1 VTAARAALVAGIVE
15 RLDGVLDGCAVFDA
29 PPVRGGLPYAEVGEP
44 VLADWSGTGWTGRD
58 GRVSVAL
65 HDGGERP
72 VRLRGLVGAVE
83 ELAAPAVD
91 GWRVVRWLLV
101 RSRMARSG
109 ERWSASVEFQVRMVR
124 AE

>member
-1 VTAARAALVAGIVE
+1 MTGAREALVAGLAA
-15 RLDGVLDGCAVFDA
+15 RLAAVLDCAVFDA

-58 GRVSVAL
+58 GRVAVAL

-72 VRLRGLVGAVE
+72 VRLRRLVALVE
-83 ELAAPAVD
+83 DVAAPEPE

-101 RSRMARSG
+101 RGRMARTA
-109 ERWSASVEFQVRMVR
+109 ERWSASVEFQVRMV
-124 AE
+124 EDL